1 MTPRKFDDLIDQLLY
16 NRGLIDDEKDEEKK
30 LEFFHPNFDS
40 GVHDPFLLKDMEGA
54 VGRIKKAHEA
64 GETVGIFA
72 DYDADGI
79 PGAALLYRALRKIGI
94 KTVVYIPNRE
104 GGYGLSP
111 EGIDYLVENKCS
123 LIVTI
128 DLGIRNIKE
137 AEYCEKIGVDLIIT
151 DHHLPGDE
159 LPKPKFL
166 INAKQ
171 KGDGYPFKELCG
183 CAVGFKVIQALAKYF
198 PKELDEKFLKWN
210 LDLVAISTISD
221 VVPLIG
227 ENRVLA
233 KFGLMVMR
241 KTKNLGLSKLIDVAG
256 IDPKAI
262 QAYHVGFQ
270 IGPRINA
277 PGRIDHATKSF
288 ELLVSEDEKEALDL
302 AKWLNTKNE
311 ERQGEMDK
319 VEKEAIA
326 QVEEKNLTKNKILI
340 VVGDWQK
347 GVIGPSASR
356 LVEKY
361 NRPVILFSR
370 EKDTLTG
377 SARSISAINIV
388 ELFERVKDTIL
399 KFGGHKAAAGITISE
414 DKLEQFTT
422 AIEDIAN
429 KEISDEQMIRKLKID
444 AEVHLSEMT
453 KTLYEKLLQFEPYGM
468 GNSKPVFVA
477 SNTELKFSK
486 FIGKESNHFSA
497 VVGDN
502 PHRLKLICFNFP
514 YDKNIISDKKRYDI
528 VFNLNLDTWQGEDK
542 LSMNVQDMRASQS
555 WDKNASR

>member
-1 MTPRKFDDLIDQLLY
+1 MDKIWEIAPRKFDDLVDQLLY
-16 NRGLIDDEKDEEKK
+16 NRGLIDDKSGEEKK
-30 LEFFHPNFDS
+30 LEFFQPNFDE
-40 GVHDPFLLKDMEGA
+40 GIHDPFLLKDMEGA
-54 VGRIKKAHEA
+54 VRRIQKAQTD

-79 PGAALLYRALRKIGI
+79 PGAALLYRALNKIGI

-104 GGYGLSP
+104 GGYGLSR

-128 DLGIRNIKE
+128 DLGIRNIAE
-137 AEYCEKIGVDLIIT
+137 AEYCDEIGVDLIIT
-151 DHHLPGDE
+151 DHHLPGEE
-159 LPKPKFL
+159 LPKPKYL

-171 KGDGYPFKELCG
+171 EGDDYFFKELCG
-183 CAVGFKVIQALAKYF
+183 CAVGFKLIQGLAKYF
-198 PKELDEKFLKWN
+198 PDKLDDGFLKWN

-221 VVPLIG
+221 VVPLTG

-233 KFGLMVMR
+233 KFGLQVMR
-241 KTKNLGLSKLIDVAG
+241 KSRNLGLSKLIAIAG

-288 ELLVSEDEKEALDL
+288 ELLVSEDEQEAIEL
-302 AKWLNTKNE
+302 AKWLNAKNE

-326 QVEEKNLTKNKILI
+326 QVEKNDLTKNKILI

-361 NRPVILFSR
+361 NRPVILFAR
-370 EKDTLTG
+370 EKDILTG

-399 KFGGHKAAAGITISE
+399 KFGGHKAAAGITIAQ
-414 DKLEQFTT
+414 DKLEEFTT
-422 AIEDIAN
+422 SIQDIAN
-429 KEISDEQMIRKLKID
+429 REISDDQMLLKLIID
-444 AEVHLSEMT
+444 AEVSLSDMT

-477 SNTELKFSK
+477 TNTELKFGK
-486 FIGKESNHFSA
+486 FIGRDSNHFSA
-497 VVGDN
+497 IVGEN

-514 YDKNIISDKKRYDI
+514 YDKSLISDKKKYDI

-542 LSMNVQDMRASQS
+542 LSMSVQDIKLS
-555 WDKNASR
+555 KK